1 MKKVRIGVL
10 GFASIAQKAIIPAI
24 KDLPEFFEFIG
35 LGTRTEEKK
44 QEIINS
50 GFDAFVPYE
59 QIISKDIIDAL
70 YIPLPNAMHYQ
81 WVKVALESGLHVL
94 VEKSLGCNLKE
105 VEELNQLAQE
115 KKLVLIENFQF
126 RFHSQLDYIKD
137 VLSRGILGE
146 IRSIR
151 SSFGFPPFSDSNNI
165 RYQEKLGGGA
175 LLDAGAYPMKLA
187 QIFLGND
194 IKVVSGTSM
203 MQNNSEVDI
212 WGGGMIK
219 QINGNG
225 FLQFAFGFD
234 HFYQC
239 NMEIWGS
246 LGKLS
251 TNRIFTAP
259 PGYSPEV
266 QIETAKGIEKIQ
278 LDSDNHYQNMLRH
291 FWNCTQNQELCEE
304 EYSQNYI
311 QAKLLEEFKIV
322 SNEK

>member
-35 LGTRTEEKK
+35 VGTRTEEKK

-81 WVKVALESGLHVL
+81 WVKVALEKGLHVL

-137 VLSRGILGE
+137 VLARGILGE

-151 SSFGFPPFSDSNNI
+151 SSFGFPPFSDSN
-165 RYQEKLGGGA
+165 
-175 LLDAGAYPMKLA
+175 
-187 QIFLGND
+187 
-194 IKVVSGTSM
+194 
-203 MQNNSEVDI
+203 
-212 WGGGMIK
+212 K
-219 QINGNG
+219 Q
-225 FLQFAFGFD
+225 
-234 HFYQC
+234 
-239 NMEIWGS
+239 
-246 LGKLS
+246 
-251 TNRIFTAP
+251 
-259 PGYSPEV
+259 
-266 QIETAKGIEKIQ
+266 
-278 LDSDNHYQNMLRH
+278 
-291 FWNCTQNQELCEE
+291 
-304 EYSQNYI
+304 
-311 QAKLLEEFKIV
+311 
-322 SNEK
+322 

>member
-24 KDLPEFFEFIG
+24 TELTDCFEFVGIA
-35 LGTRTEEKK
+35 TRTAEKK
-44 QEIINS
+44 EEIELS
-50 GFDAFVPYE
+50 GHSAFVPYE

-81 WVKVALESGLHVL
+81 WVKVALEKGLHVL
-94 VEKSLGCNLKE
+94 VEKSLGCNLQE

-126 RFHSQLDYIKD
+126 RFHSQLAYIKG
-137 VLSRGILGE
+137 VLASGVLGE
-146 IRSIR
+146 VRSIR

-212 WGGGMIK
+212 WGGGMI
-219 QINGNG
+219 QQTNGSG
-225 FLQFAFGFD
+225 FIQFAFGFD

-239 NMEIWGS
+239 NIEVWGS

-304 EYSQNYI
+304 EYSQNYT

>member
-1 MKKVRIGVL
+1 MKKLRIGVL

-24 KDLPEFFEFIG
+24 IDLPELFDFVG
-35 LGTRTEEKK
+35 VATRTVEKEK
-44 QEIINS
+44 EIVDFGYS
-50 GFDAFVPYE
+50 AFMPYE
-59 QIISKDIIDAL
+59 QIIDKHKIDAL

-81 WVKVALESGLHVL
+81 WVKVALEKGLHVL

-137 VLSRGILGE
+137 VVASGVLGE

-187 QIFLGND
+187 QLFLGND
-194 IKVVSGTSM
+194 IKVVSGTSV

-239 NMEIWGS
+239 NIEIWGS

-259 PGYSPEV
+259 PGFSPEV
-266 QIETAKGIEKIQ
+266 QIETAKGIEKTQ
-278 LDSDNHYQNMLRH
+278 LPSDNHYQNMLRH
-291 FWNCTQNQELCEE
+291 FWNCTQNQQLRDE
-304 EYSQNYI
+304 EYSQNYT

-322 SNEK
+322 SNGK

>member
-35 LGTRTEEKK
+35 VGTRTEEKK

-187 QIFLGND
+187 YLFLGKE
-194 IKVVSGTSM
+194 IEVISATSTK
-203 MQNNSEVDI
+203 QYNSEVDI
-212 WGGGMIK
+212 WGGGMI
-219 QINGNG
+219 QQTNGSG
-225 FLQFAFGFD
+225 FIQFAFGFD

>member
-35 LGTRTEEKK
+35 VGTRTEEKK

-137 VLSRGILGE
+137 VLARGILGE

-187 QIFLGND
+187 YLFLGKE
-194 IKVVSGTSM
+194 IEVISATSTK
-203 MQNNSEVDI
+203 QYNSEVDI
-212 WGGGMIK
+212 WGGGMI
-219 QINGNG
+219 QQTNGSG
-225 FLQFAFGFD
+225 FIQFAFGFD

>member
-24 KDLPEFFEFIG
+24 MDLPDLFEFVGIA
-35 LGTRTEEKK
+35 TRTKDKEK
-44 QEIINS
+44 QIVDS
-50 GFDAFVPYE
+50 GYAAFMPYE
-59 QIISKDIIDAL
+59 TLLDKDKIDAL
-70 YIPLPNAMHYQ
+70 YIPLPNSMHYE
-81 WVKVALESGLHVL
+81 WVKVALEKGLHVL

-105 VEELNQLAQE
+105 VEELNQLAQD
-115 KKLVLIENFQF
+115 KQLVLIENFQF
-126 RFHSQLDYIKD
+126 RFHSQLAYIKA
-137 VLSRGILGE
+137 VVANGVLGE

-151 SSFGFPPFSDSNNI
+151 SSFGFPPFPDSNNI

-187 QIFLGND
+187 QLFLGND
-194 IKVVSGTSM
+194 IQVVSAASIKPD
-203 MQNNSEVDI
+203 NSEVDLS
-212 WGGGMIK
+212 GGGMIQ

-239 NMEIWGS
+239 NIEIWGS
-246 LGKLS
+246 KGKLS

-259 PGYSPEV
+259 PGYAPEI

-278 LDSDNHYQNMLRH
+278 LESDNHFQNMLKH
-291 FWNCTQNQELCEE
+291 FWYCRQNHELCAA

-311 QAKLLEEFKIV
+311 QAKLLEEFKII
-322 SNEK
+322 SNGK

>member
-35 LGTRTEEKK
+35 VGTRTEEKK

-59 QIISKDIIDAL
+59 QIIDKDIIDAL

-137 VLSRGILGE
+137 VLARGILGE

-187 QIFLGND
+187 YLFLGKE
-194 IKVVSGTSM
+194 IEVISATSTK
-203 MQNNSEVDI
+203 QYNSEVDI

-219 QINGNG
+219 QINGNE

-278 LDSDNHYQNMLRH
+278 LDSDNHYQNMLIH
-291 FWNCTQNQELCEE
+291 FWNCTQSQELCEE

-322 SNEK
+322 SNGK